1 MPPAKQPA
9 ATAATAAM
17 ADEVLGME
25 QRLAQLKATMGAER
39 DRRDAARQRNPSGS
53 VW

>member
-1 MPPAKQPA
+1 MPSSSSSSAK
-9 ATAATAAM
+9 TAAM
-17 ADEVLGME
+17 ADEVLNME

-39 DRRDAARQRNPSGS
+39 DRRDASRQRNPSGS